1 LPEPSA
7 LVGVKVFE
15 ESARRSSVATG
26 EVSLRSAETLVGGA
40 LPESG
45 LVERCRQGDA
55 QAFARLV
62 ALHEGMV
69 FNLAARLT
77 GDAEEARD
85 ISQEVF
91 LQVYR
96 TLPRFEGRSSLK
108 TWIYRIVVNHCH
120 NRQRFWR
127 RRRKDMS
134 RPLEELT
141 AADEARLAA
150 ASGEGTSPYEQLRRR
165 EREKRVQAALL
176 ELSFEHRAIL
186 LLREAE
192 GLSCQAIAATLGL
205 PEGTVKSRLARARDA
220 LRARLLE
227 SVGEGERP

>member
-1 LPEPSA
+1 M
-7 LVGVKVFE
+7 
-15 ESARRSSVATG
+15 ATG
-26 EVSLRSAETLVGGA
+26 EVSLHGAEGLVDRA

-45 LVERCRQGDA
+45 LVERCRRGDA

-77 GDAEEARD
+77 GDPEEARD

-96 TLPRFEGRSSLK
+96 TLGRFEGRSSLK

-127 RRRKDMS
+127 RRRRDQG

-141 AADEARLAA
+141 ASDEARLAA
-150 ASGEGTSPYEQLRRR
+150 SGTDGTNPYEQLQRR
-165 EREKRVQAALL
+165 EREKRVQDALL
-176 ELSFEHRAIL
+176 RLSFEHRAIL

-192 GLSCQAIAATLGL
+192 GLSCEAIATTLGV